1 MVRDILKKREGF
13 GTFHTLF
20 EELKHDREY
29 LFAFAY
35 DTRKERFNHL
45 LGLVRPNVEK
55 TVQTQR
61 QSNFLTV
68 KVFLSTKTDNA
79 ISISIVLIRMIRNAY
94 FGAFEL

>member
-55 TVQTQR
+55 QHEL
-61 QSNFLTV
+61 NV
-68 KVFLSTKTDNA
+68 KVIFLLQKVS
-79 ISISIVLIRMIRNAY
+79 
-94 FGAFEL
+94 

>member
-1 MVRDILKKREGF
+1 M
-13 GTFHTLF
+13 LF
-20 EELKHDREY
+20 EELNTAENIFS
-29 LFAFAY
+29 LFAC

-61 QSNFLTV
+61 QSNFLTA

-79 ISISIVLIRMIRNAY
+79 ISISIVLIRMIRKAY
-94 FGAFEL
+94 FGAFGLQTPTSTFFDLRV

>member
-1 MVRDILKKREGF
+1 MVRDSLKKPEGF
-13 GTFHTLF
+13 DTFHTLF
-20 EELKHDREY
+20 EELNTTENIFS
-29 LFAFAY
+29 LFTY

-45 LGLVRPNVEK
+45 LGLVRLNVEK